1 VKVAFIVAPR
11 KFEVRDVPM
20 PGITDDEMLV
30 KIEACGVCSSDMPA
44 YLDTLSDEM
53 KKQMSFPRRAGH
65 EPAGTVVD
73 VGKNVRGFLP
83 GDRITGFFASNC
95 YAEYVT
101 CDPSDKLA
109 RGHGSIIEKIPD
121 GIPFE
126 YALGEPLMSLVSI
139 ARTAN
144 PELGDYVFQVGSGFM
159 GLGVIAGVASPKIRE
174 YIVADLDDSRLALAK
189 ELGATKTLNPNW
201 INVASE
207 VMKMTEGRGVDVAIE
222 VVGHP
227 PGLKLVGE
235 VIKNNRA
242 RIIAVGWHQ
251 SPDIYELFHWIKS
264 PIIYSPQGIGMSTDY
279 QSELKRAMWALEAGV
294 FPMNRLV
301 THRYP
306 LENIGQA
313 FEDNLKRTS
322 GYIKGVIMP
331 GLSS

>member
-1 VKVAFIVAPR
+1 MKVAFIVAPK
-11 KFEVRDVPM
+11 KFEIREVSM
-20 PGITDDEMLV
+20 PRITEDEMLV

-44 YLDTLSDEM
+44 YTDLLSDEM
-53 KKQMSFPRRAGH
+53 KNRMPFPRRAGH
-65 EPAGTVVD
+65 EPAGTVVE
-73 VGKNVRGFLP
+73 VGKNIKGFKA
-83 GDRITGFFASNC
+83 GDRITGYFADGC

-101 CDPSDKLA
+101 CDPADRSA

-144 PELGDYVFQVGSGFM
+144 PELGDYVFQIGCGFI
-159 GLGVIAGVASPKIRE
+159 GLGIIAGVAHPKLRE
-174 YIVADLDDSRLALAK
+174 YIVADLDDNRLNLAV
-189 ELGATKTLNPNW
+189 ELGATRTLNAGRVD
-201 INVASE
+201 VAAE
-207 VMKMTEGRGVDVAIE
+207 VMKMTGGRGVDVAIE

-227 PGLKLVGE
+227 AGLKIVGE

-251 SPDIYELFHWIKS
+251 TPDVYELFNWIKS

-279 QSELKRAMWALEAGV
+279 QSELRRAMWALQKGIY
-294 FPMNRLV
+294 PMSKLV
-301 THRYP
+301 THRYR
-306 LENIGQA
+306 LEDIGRA

-331 GLSS
+331 GL

>member
-1 VKVAFIVAPR
+1 MKVAFIVAPK
-11 KFEVRDVPM
+11 KFEIREVSM
-20 PGITDDEMLV
+20 PRITEDEMLV

-44 YLDTLSDEM
+44 YTDLLSDEM
-53 KKQMSFPRRAGH
+53 KNRMPFPRRAGH
-65 EPAGTVVD
+65 EPAGTVVE
-73 VGKNVRGFLP
+73 VGKNIKGFKA
-83 GDRITGFFASNC
+83 GDRITGYFADGC

-101 CDPSDKLA
+101 CDPADRSA

-144 PELGDYVFQVGSGFM
+144 PELGDYVFQIGCGFM
-159 GLGVIAGVASPKIRE
+159 GLGIIAGVAHPKLRE
-174 YIVADLDDSRLALAK
+174 YIVADLDDNRLNLAV
-189 ELGATKTLNPNW
+189 ELGATRTLNAGRVD
-201 INVASE
+201 VAAE
-207 VMKMTEGRGVDVAIE
+207 VMKMTGGRGVDVAIE

-227 PGLKLVGE
+227 AGLKIVGE

-251 SPDIYELFHWIKS
+251 TPDVYELFNWIKS

-279 QSELKRAMWALEAGV
+279 QSELRRAMWALQKGIY
-294 FPMNRLV
+294 PMSKLV
-301 THRYP
+301 THRYR
-306 LENIGQA
+306 LEDIGRA

-331 GLSS
+331 GL

>member
-1 VKVAFIVAPR
+1 MKTAFIVAPR
-11 KFEVRDVPM
+11 KFEIREVPM
-20 PGITDDEMLV
+20 PKITEDEMLV

-44 YLDTLSDEM
+44 YTDLLSDEM
-53 KKQMSFPRRAGH
+53 KNRMPFPRRAGH
-65 EPAGTVVD
+65 EPAGTVVE
-73 VGKNVRGFLP
+73 VGKNVKGFKV
-83 GDRITGFFASNC
+83 GDRITGYFADGC

-101 CDPSDKLA
+101 CDPADRSA

-121 GIPFE
+121 GVPFE

-144 PELGDYVFQVGSGFM
+144 PELGDYVFQVGCGFM
-159 GLGVIAGVASPKIRE
+159 GLGIIAGVAHSKLRE
-174 YIVADLDDSRLALAK
+174 YIVADLDDNRLSLAV
-189 ELGATKTLNPNW
+189 ELGATRTLNAGRVD
-201 INVASE
+201 VAAE
-207 VMKMTEGRGVDVAIE
+207 VMKMTGGRGVDVAIE

-227 PGLKLVGE
+227 AGLKIVGE

-251 SPDIYELFHWIKS
+251 TPDVYELFNWIKS

-279 QSELKRAMWALEAGV
+279 QSELRRAMWALQKGIY
-294 FPMNRLV
+294 PMSKLV
-301 THRYP
+301 THRYK
-306 LENIGQA
+306 LEDISRA

-331 GLSS
+331 GL